1 MTDFQMDKSLSR
13 SAVEIGNLETN
24 AQSLLRYVLDE

>member
-13 SAVEIGNLETN
+13 SAVEIGNLKTN
-24 AQSLLRYVLDE
+24 AQRYVLDE

>member
-13 SAVEIGNLETN
+13 YAVEIGNLKN
-24 AQSLLRYVLDE
+24 KAQSLLRYALDE